1 MAKTSSIYRNK
12 KRRKMSKQQAPKR
25 AKLKAIVMDK
35 SLSFEERFE
44 AQLKLSALP
53 RNGSKI
59 RIRNRCWFS
68 GRSRATYRRFGL
80 SRLALR
86 QFGTDGLIPGLVKSS
101 W

>member
-12 KRRKMSKQQAPKR
+12 KRRKMAKQQGPKR
-25 AKLKAIVMDK
+25 AKLKAVVMDK
-35 SLSFEERFE
+35 SIPFEERFE

-53 RNGSKI
+53 RNGAKN
-59 RIRNRCWFS
+59 RIRTRCWFS

-86 QFGTDGLIPGLVKSS
+86 QFGSDGLIPGLVKSS